1 MHSLHH
7 LICHSAVSKLCR
19 TPPETTVL
27 RLKQAG
33 FVTGKQSQVID
44 LYRYTLSHSFA
55 AKDAGGYVGSATKN
69 ATLDIGVFGV
79 LVFGNSLAKF
89 GKSLSTFNPQY
100 KYL

>member
-1 MHSLHH
+1 M
-7 LICHSAVSKLCR
+7 R
-19 TPPETTVL
+19 
-27 RLKQAG
+27 
-33 FVTGKQSQVID
+33 
-44 LYRYTLSHSFA
+44 SFA